1 MLGVCEC
8 LVQLEGGTY
17 GLGGITE
24 PEMRLER
31 QVGAAVV
38 ESLCHTLRSLHACSL
53 VYDGELARLMNRK
66 WHGQSWALEAP
77 SNRTVNDALERSG
90 IEG

>member
-1 MLGVCEC
+1 M
-8 LVQLEGGTY
+8 
-17 GLGGITE
+17 GGITE

-53 VYDGELARLMNRK
+53 VCDGELARLMNRK
-66 WHGQSWALEAP
+66 WHGQSWALG
-77 SNRTVNDALERSG
+77 SSLLQNCERCVGEVRDCRVSR
-90 IEG
+90 EECASD